1 MTRKRVTAADVA
13 REAGLS
19 RATVGFVL
27 NDTPGQTIP
36 EPTRQ
41 RVLRAAE
48 ELGYHPHPA
57 ARALARGRSN
67 IVLLLLPDWPL
78 GYSLSRNLEEASQA
92 LDDHGLTLV
101 TQTVRARATAR
112 PLWET
117 LLPDVVMGLFP
128 FPPEEVARIRAAG
141 VPTVIPDGSGTE
153 FPMEELTFTRA
164 PAMQV
169 DHLVGTGVD
178 RLVWVQPDDPRL
190 EALAAD
196 RLATAR
202 ARAEHLGRD
211 LEAVTLTDDH
221 DPREPV
227 VDPREG
233 ERVGVVAY
241 NDEVA
246 ARVVGSALRAGVAV
260 PERLAVVGHDD
271 APIASLFVPALTT
284 VRIDVTG
291 LGKLMAALA
300 AHAVLGTPAPTAGP
314 ESKAELVL
322 RETA

>member
-1 MTRKRVTAADVA
+1 MPRKRVTAADVA

-36 EPTRQ
+36 EATRQ

-57 ARALARGRSN
+57 ARALARGHSN
-67 IVLLLLPDWPL
+67 LVLLLLPDWPL

-92 LDDHGLTLV
+92 LDAQGLTLV
-101 TQTVRARATAR
+101 TQTVRARSAAR

-117 LLPDVVMGLFP
+117 LLPDVVMGLLP
-128 FPPEEVARIRAAG
+128 FTSEEVARIRAAG

-169 DHLVGTGVD
+169 DHLLDSGVD
-178 RLVWVQPDDPRL
+178 RLVWVHPDDPRL
-190 EALAAD
+190 GALAAD

-202 ARAEHLGRD
+202 ARAAYLGRD
-211 LEAVTLTDDH
+211 LETLTLHEDGPED
-221 DPREPV
+221 PV
-227 VDPREG
+227 VAPRAG

-246 ARVVGSALRAGVAV
+246 ARVVGSALRAGIDV
-260 PERLAVVGHDD
+260 PGRLAVVGHDD
-271 APIASLFVPALTT
+271 APIASLFVPSLTT
-284 VRIDVTG
+284 VRVDVTG

-300 AHAVLGTPAPTAGP
+300 THAILGTPAPTAGP
-314 ESKAELVL
+314 ESKAELII
-322 RETA
+322 RESA